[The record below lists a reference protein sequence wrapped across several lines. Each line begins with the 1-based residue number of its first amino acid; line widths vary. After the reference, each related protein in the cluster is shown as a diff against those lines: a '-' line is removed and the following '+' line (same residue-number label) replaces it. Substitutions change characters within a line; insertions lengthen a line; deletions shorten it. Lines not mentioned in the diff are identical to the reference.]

1 VARSVERDQKGG
13 AHAPPERKGR
23 SLGRSLRGAGV
34 AAAGLLLASCSA
46 LPALESELGMGVE
59 RAAEAARLRTVADV
73 RRRGDALVLLRQGRS
88 ALVLKDR
95 GVCEGFDT
103 CRRWTYL
110 GERRFGGA
118 RRRLVEVFHGEGA
131 DVHAYDDRGAE
142 LVFATEPM
150 PSPDG
155 RFVVTS
161 GPDELEE
168 FSFVIHQVNGDAA
181 PEVASGFPYGCC
193 RFLAWDG
200 SERINIEFDDAGRRR
215 TGWMLRQTDG
225 TWRLRLD

>member
-1 VARSVERDQKGG
+1 MGGPDREGASVRS
-13 AHAPPERKGR
+13 PERPIRSPGR
-23 SLGRSLRGAGV
+23 GLRAFGV
-34 AAAGLLLASCSA
+34 AGAGLLLTSCA
-46 LPALESELGMGVE
+46 ATPAPSSGMGMDVE
-59 RAAEAARLRTVADV
+59 RAAEAERLRTVADV
-73 RRRGDALVLLRQGRS
+73 RRRGDALILLRQGRS

-118 RRRLVEVFHGEGA
+118 RRRLIEVFHGEGA

-142 LVFATEPM
+142 LVFAREPL

-168 FSFVIHQVNGDAA
+168 FSFVIHQAEGDAA
-181 PEVASGFPYGCC
+181 PEVAGGFPYGCC
-193 RFLAWDG
+193 RVLGWDG
-200 SERINIEFDDAGRRR
+200 SERIRVAVQEGERLR
-215 TGWMLRQTDG
+215 TGWVLRQADG
-225 TWRLRLD
+225 TWLLQED